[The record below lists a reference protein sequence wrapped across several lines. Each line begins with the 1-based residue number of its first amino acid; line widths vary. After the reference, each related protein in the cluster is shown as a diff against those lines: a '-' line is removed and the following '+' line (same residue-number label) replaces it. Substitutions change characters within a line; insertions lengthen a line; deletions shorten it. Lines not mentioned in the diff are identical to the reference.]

1 MPLSIPR
8 LQRVTTSWL
17 NRQVT
22 SEAPESSMERLTWN
36 QICRRPECKGRWVAL
51 HDCRYDDDTGKA
63 TEGALVDV
71 DDDLATLCSRVRDRW
86 KNCAILYVS
95 PVAH

>member
-1 MPLSIPR
+1 MPWVVVAASLWGLMGLR
-8 LQRVTTSWL
+8 GLQDYW
-17 NRQVT
+17 
-22 SEAPESSMERLTWN
+22 
-36 QICRRPECKGRWVAL
+36 C
-51 HDCRYDDDTGKA
+51 
-63 TEGALVDV
+63 V